1 MSATPQYAGDPLA
14 QLRAEAQ
21 KRMFAQFDP
30 VVLSKLVLI
39 PAWTDALAD
48 AVGLWTPRTGRD
60 ALQTLEQADIVERR
74 LVSAPGGRSQE
85 EFWVRERA
93 RNALAGF
100 LHDVTRL
107 ERDLDQ
113 LVGAV
118 ASLDTGAF
126 GITAWFEV
134 VSRYRQDSSGVS
146 LIKAVDNLVATGRL
160 AVATDLVGAARVL
173 GEVTGGPLADA
184 SRRAGW
190 HIERAYR
197 ADVDNQALRCYV
209 NRAEPESAL
218 DELIGASPSWALHF
232 LGGGGVGKT
241 MLIRYLASGRYAA
254 DRGMPMF
261 PVARADFDYLD
272 PRYPQERPAEL
283 LLALAHELVSFGD
296 TRAVYQFY
304 RRFQDAAN
312 HLHEE
317 SARSDLDDGLLRQ
330 LQERVVGQFAR
341 VVAEAA
347 DPGKP
352 VVLILDTCEEL
363 AKLYPP
369 GSRAPAIDRTFGLL
383 EQLREQAPAV
393 RVLLAGRRW
402 LTPAADDATRAAGP
416 KLLQRPYL
424 RVLHLAGLPAD
435 AAASYVDLRAA
446 RAASGRPGGPG
457 RPGRPDPELRDAIL
471 DRAREPDGS
480 GRYNPFELASYCEWA
495 YSDTPPDAAEL
506 RDAPGDPYVELR
518 IIGRIMDDTVRQA
531 LPIAVE
537 FGRFDVELLRP
548 ALIRVGIDADKAFAG
563 LAAQEWT
570 RALTITAEGL
580 PGVIEVDE
588 HLRDRI
594 RKALVKS
601 NAYAVGDPVHLGRDA
616 AALLESGPLRD
627 VPAEAVEAAVRLLPV
642 DEAAAMWDKLEEK
655 IVAESAWPWAET
667 VTVRAGAVELQRPG
681 EENII
686 AAILATQAAARIH
699 AGIAEGLADLWLQVI
714 AAVNGYPAPGGAWLY
729 LRGILG
735 LSAVGMPSIVSDSEA
750 SWLLDQPAFHR
761 ADLGPL
767 VAALDGPIG
776 SGERR
781 LPPANIRRAAQAA
794 LRAADANDVSRAGLA
809 LALATLA
816 LREGRL
822 DEAAELADAAL
833 TAATRATEL
842 SGPGQVRDC
851 ADWRPPPGLAD
862 RCRLAVLLIAC
873 RRGDP
878 SGEDRVWDWRR
889 SVLDR
894 PRDADAQRL
903 AAFAVQYE
911 LGHHPVSAEI
921 LTSLDIDAPP
931 ARALTW
937 LHRQGGSLAA
947 ALAEGWLVL
956 GDPDRA
962 ARLLRTARDRVVE
975 LVGDDPET
983 IEELQ
988 LALLSLCRR
997 CRSQEYAPVL
1007 QLCYNGTPA
1016 VRAEAWLVRTLL
1028 TGDRPQSPAE
1038 AGSWHGWWRCQDA
1051 RTGASRLPA
1060 PPDSEPGISA
1070 LDSAGDHAE
1079 FAALPGLSA
1088 VPAAPEAPPLSES
1101 AARQWLIGNQRPP
1114 ADLPAGMVG
1123 RAMLAAAEVLA
1134 LRVPDV
1140 AVARLFD
1147 CAALLKDAGDLAG
1160 ASQAIVLAD
1169 LARARTDHPIDDA
1182 ERPASVRREIAI
1194 MSESPQWRGWW
1205 DYITT
1210 WRVVTGQLQGPPVD
1224 SLSPELDVGFATAG
1238 PTVSRWRR
1246 WLPRVTGRQL
1256 LPYAGL
1262 ALSLAALAVALPLSR
1277 AAAAVSFIVVY
1288 ATLSGWLSFIVA
1300 RDAYGYA
1307 AGIPRAITIRPAG
1320 EGRAVL
1326 TGRPFGGLAELE
1338 SGGGFDAWVSRT
1350 MSGRFDW
1357 SADISVD
1364 SLEPLHVRTLFHPVN
1379 WISGYLAVVLQVDPR
1394 LEAYPWERRLG
1405 AAFSRWKTRRAVFVR
1420 TVPGYPPSANRR
1432 KWASAPAVYMGPR
1445 ALAPPKPVTPRLAN
1459 NGDSRVRQYR
1469 RVMYLVGTPV
1479 STSAGWRMRVSPG
1492 ASAKTVESA
1501 RGTVSGEELVSV
1513 DSLGLGGTWL
1523 VVLQAEP
1530 LNGPPAVLGDLA
1542 PGFRALAREAVE
1554 AGAAVA
1560 IVVPT
1565 LPDQEA
1571 AKMVATTWSRYARR
1585 PVLMP
1590 IRRFVLAGKAKNLC
1604 YVENPPDGEQPAL
1617 DVLVYA
1623 RSAPRR
1629 KES

>member
-1 MSATPQYAGDPLA
+1 MTGPPQYAADPLA

-30 VVLSKLVLI
+30 TVLSRLVLI

-48 AVGLWTPRTGRD
+48 AVGLWTKRTGRD
-60 ALQTLEQADIVERR
+60 ALNTLEQADIVERR
-74 LVSAPGGRSQE
+74 LVSAPGGTSQA
-85 EFWVRERA
+85 EFWVRERS
-93 RNALAGF
+93 RSALAGF
-100 LHDVTRL
+100 LHNVTRL

-113 LVGAV
+113 LVSAV
-118 ASLDTGAF
+118 AGLDTSAF

-134 VSRYRQDSSGVS
+134 ASTYRQDSSGVS
-146 LIKAVDNLVATGRL
+146 LIQAVDNLVAAGRL

-184 SRRAGW
+184 GRRAGW

-197 ADVDNQALRCYV
+197 ADVDNEALRFYV

-254 DRGMPMF
+254 DRGRPMF

-317 SARSDLDDGLLRQ
+317 SARADPDEGLLRE
-330 LQERVVGQFAR
+330 LQERAVGQFAR

-347 DPGKP
+347 DPGQP

-416 KLLQRPYL
+416 KLLDRPYL
-424 RVLHLAGLPAD
+424 RVLPLAGLPAD
-435 AAASYVDLRAA
+435 EAASYVGLRAFLAA
-446 RAASGRPGGPG
+446 RRRPR
-457 RPGRPDPELRDAIL
+457 RPRRPDPDLRDAIL
-471 DRAREPDGS
+471 DRAREPDDS

-506 RDAPGDPYVELR
+506 RAAPGDPYVELR
-518 IIGRIMDDTVRQA
+518 IIGRIMDDAVRQA
-531 LPIAVE
+531 LPVAVE
-537 FGRFDVELLRP
+537 FGRFDVELIRP
-548 ALIRVGIDADKAFAG
+548 ALTRTGVDADKAFAG

-570 RALTITAEGL
+570 RALTITADGL

-594 RKALVKS
+594 RKALVKTS
-601 NAYAVGDPVHLGRDA
+601 AYAVGDPARLGRDA
-616 AALLESGPLRD
+616 AALLPSGPLRD
-627 VPAEAVEAAVRLLPV
+627 VPAEVVEAAVRLLPV
-642 DEAAAMWDKLEEK
+642 GEAAAMWEKLEEK

-667 VTVRAGAVELQRPG
+667 VTARAGAVELTREGP
-681 EENII
+681 ENIM

-699 AGIAEGLADLWLQVI
+699 AGITEGLAKLWGQVVANI
-714 AAVNGYPAPGGAWLY
+714 SDYPTSGDTWLY
-729 LRGILG
+729 LRAVFGRAAVGPTILG
-735 LSAVGMPSIVSDSEA
+735 PAVSVIFGKGIP
-750 SWLLDQPAFHR
+750 LQ
-761 ADLGPL
+761 ADLGSL
-767 VAALDGPIG
+767 VAALDGLIG
-776 SGERR
+776 RGERI
-781 LPPANIRRAAQAA
+781 PAEVLRTAQAA
-794 LRAADANDVSRAGLA
+794 VVADETNDVSRAGLA
-809 LALATLA
+809 LALATAA
-816 LREGRL
+816 LKESRL

-833 TAATRATEL
+833 AAATRAAEL
-842 SGPGQVRDC
+842 SGPGPGRDC
-851 ADWRPPPGLAD
+851 ADWRPPPGLVD

-873 RRGDP
+873 QRGDP
-878 SGEDRVWDWRR
+878 YDEDRVRDWRR
-889 SVLDR
+889 GVLDR

-911 LGHHPVSAEI
+911 LGHHPLAAEI
-921 LTSLDIDAPP
+921 LTSLDIEAPS

-937 LHRQGGSLAA
+937 LHRQAGSLAA
-947 ALAEGWLVL
+947 ALAQGWLAL

-962 ARLLRTARDRVVE
+962 AQVLRTARDRVVE

-997 CRSQEYAPVL
+997 CRSQEYASVL
-1007 QLCYNGTPA
+1007 QLCYSGTPA

-1028 TGDRPQSPAE
+1028 TGDRPPNPAE

-1051 RTGASRLPA
+1051 LTAAWALSA

-1070 LDSAGDHAE
+1070 GDSAADRLE
-1079 FAALPGLSA
+1079 FEALRERFP
-1088 VPAAPEAPPLSES
+1088 VPIAPEAPVFNET
-1101 AARQWLIGNQRPP
+1101 AARQWLLTNRQPP
-1114 ADLPAGMVG
+1114 TQLPAGIVG
-1123 RAMLAAAEVLA
+1123 RAVLAAAEVLA
-1134 LRVPDV
+1134 LRLPDV
-1140 AVARLFD
+1140 AAPRLSECVSLLEEAFD
-1147 CAALLKDAGDLAG
+1147 FAG
-1160 ASQAIVLAD
+1160 ASQALVLAG
-1169 LARARTDHPIDDA
+1169 LARARAGHSVDGA
-1182 ERPASVRREIAI
+1182 EPSPSLRREIDV
-1194 MSESPQWRGWW
+1194 MSEAPQWRGWR

-1210 WRVVTGQLQGPPVD
+1210 WRVVTGELPGPPVD
-1224 SLSPELDVGFATAG
+1224 SLSPELDLGPATSE
-1238 PTVSRWRR
+1238 PTASRR
-1246 WLPRVTGRQL
+1246 WLPRFTAAQL
-1256 LPYAGL
+1256 TFAVFFAALLVAVPLAGAGASAEIGIAAGL
-1262 ALSLAALAVALPLSR
+1262 PSALL
-1277 AAAAVSFIVVY
+1277 FIG
-1288 ATLSGWLSFIVA
+1288 LL
-1300 RDAYGYA
+1300 RDLFGYSTD
-1307 AGIPRAITIRPAG
+1307 IPRSITIRPAG
-1320 EGRAVL
+1320 EGRATLTGGRYGGLLELTKGHNWEARLNRSL
-1326 TGRPFGGLAELE
+1326 TGRCK
-1338 SGGGFDAWVSRT
+1338 
-1350 MSGRFDW
+1350 W
-1357 SADISVD
+1357 SADVPVD
-1364 SLEPLHVRTLFHPVN
+1364 SLEPVGVRKLFHPSN
-1379 WISGYLAVVLQVDPR
+1379 WIFGAYLAVVVNVDPR
-1394 LEAYPWERRLG
+1394 LEAYPWEQRIG
-1405 AAFSRWKTRRAVFVR
+1405 STFPRWKTRRAVFVR
-1420 TVPGYPPSANRR
+1420 AVPGYPPSATR
-1432 KWASAPAVYMGPR
+1432 KKWLSASAVYMGPR
-1445 ALAPPKPVTPRLAN
+1445 ALAPPKPVTPRLQSD
-1459 NGDSRVRQYR
+1459 GTVKGRPYR
-1469 RVMYLVGTPV
+1469 RVIYLVGTPV

-1492 ASAKTVESA
+1492 ASAETVESA

-1513 DSLGLGGTWL
+1513 DGLGLGGTWL

-1530 LNGPPAVLGDLA
+1530 LDGPPRPLGDLA

-1560 IVVPT
+1560 IVIPT
-1565 LPDQEA
+1565 LPDQA
-1571 AKMVATTWSRYARR
+1571 AAEIVATIWSRFARR
-1585 PVLMP
+1585 TGLPP
-1590 IRRFVLAGKAKNLC
+1590 GRQFVLAGKAKTLC
-1604 YVENPPDGEQPAL
+1604 YVPAAPGSEQPAL

-1623 RSAPRR
+1623 RAAPRR
-1629 KES
+1629 KGS

>member
-1 MSATPQYAGDPLA
+1 MSAAPQYAGDPLA

-21 KRMFAQFDP
+21 KRMFARFDP
-30 VVLSKLVLI
+30 VVLSRLVLI

-48 AVGLWTPRTGRD
+48 AVGLWTSRTGRD
-60 ALQTLEQADIVERR
+60 ALRTLEEADIVERR

-100 LHDVTRL
+100 LHNVTRL

-113 LVGAV
+113 LVSAV
-118 ASLDTGAF
+118 ASLDASAF

-134 VSRYRQDSSGVS
+134 ASRYRRDSSGVS
-146 LIKAVDNLVATGRL
+146 LIQAVDDLVAAGRL
-160 AVATDLVGAARVL
+160 ATATDLVGAARVL

-197 ADVDNQALRCYV
+197 ADVDYEALRFYV
-209 NRAEPESAL
+209 NRAEPERAL
-218 DELIGASPSWALHF
+218 DELIGASGSWALHF

-254 DRGMPMF
+254 DRGRPMF

-317 SARSDLDDGLLRQ
+317 SARPDPDDGLLRE

-347 DPGKP
+347 GPENP
-352 VVLILDTCEEL
+352 VMLILDTCEEL

-416 KLLQRPYL
+416 KLLERPYL
-424 RVLHLAGLPAD
+424 RVLRLDGLPAGE
-435 AAASYVDLRAA
+435 AASYIDLRAPRVA
-446 RAASGRPGGPG
+446 DR
-457 RPGRPDPELRDAIL
+457 RPDPALRDAIL

-537 FGRFDVELLRP
+537 FGRFDVELIRP
-548 ALIRVGIDADKAFAG
+548 ALTRVGVDADKAFAG

-570 RALTITAEGL
+570 RALTITADGL

-594 RKALVKS
+594 RKALVKT
-601 NAYAVGDPVHLGRDA
+601 NAYTVGDPVQLGRDA
-616 AALLESGPLRD
+616 AALIESGPLGD
-627 VPAEAVEAAVRLLPV
+627 VPAEVVEAAVRLLPV
-642 DEAAAMWDKLEEK
+642 DEAAVMWDKLEDK
-655 IVAESAWPWAET
+655 IVAESAWSWAQT
-667 VTVRAGAVELQRPG
+667 VTVRAGAVEVQRDGP
-681 EENII
+681 ENIA

-699 AGIAEGLADLWLQVI
+699 AGITEGLADLWLQVATATEKGPLSGRAWLLLRATLGRI
-714 AAVNGYPAPGGAWLY
+714 AIGGSSLVDFAPGFT
-729 LRGILG
+729 LG
-735 LSAVGMPSIVSDSEA
+735 PITMSG
-750 SWLLDQPAFHR
+750 
-761 ADLGPL
+761 ADLGSL

-776 SGERR
+776 RGERPSDLLVR
-781 LPPANIRRAAQAA
+781 SAVHA
-794 LRAADANDVSRAGLA
+794 LRAGAANDVSRAGLA
-809 LALATLA
+809 LALTTFA
-816 LREGRL
+816 LQEGRL
-822 DEAAELADAAL
+822 GEAAELADAAL
-833 TAATRATEL
+833 TAAMRAAEL
-842 SGPGQVRDC
+842 SGPGPGRDC
-851 ADWRPPPGLAD
+851 ADWRPPPGLMD
-862 RCRLAVLLIAC
+862 RCRLACLLIAC
-873 RRGDP
+873 QRRDP
-878 SGEDRVWDWRR
+878 YDEDRVSGWGG
-889 SVLDR
+889 SVLYR
-894 PRDADAQRL
+894 PHDADAQRL
-903 AAFAVQYE
+903 AAFGLHYE
-911 LGHHPVSAEI
+911 LGHHPVPAEG
-921 LTSLDIDAPP
+921 LTSLDVDAPP

-937 LHRQGGSLAA
+937 LHRQVGALAA
-947 ALAEGWLVL
+947 TVAEGWLVL
-956 GDPDRA
+956 GDPDKA
-962 ARLLRTARDRVVE
+962 AQVLRTARDRTVE

-1007 QLCYNGTPA
+1007 QLCYDGTPA
-1016 VRAEAWLVRTLL
+1016 VRAQAWLIRTLL
-1028 TGDRPQSPAE
+1028 TGERPHSPAE
-1038 AGSWHGWWRCQDA
+1038 AGSWHAWWRCQDA
-1051 RTGASRLPA
+1051 RTAESRPLA
-1060 PPDSEPGISA
+1060 PPESEPGISD
-1070 LDSAGDHAE
+1070 LDSLADQFE
-1079 FAALPGLSA
+1079 FEAMRGHYPVSSS
-1088 VPAAPEAPPLSES
+1088 PEAPPLSES
-1101 AARQWLIGNQRPP
+1101 AARQWLLASQPP
-1114 ADLPAGMVG
+1114 PVYMPAGIVG

-1134 LRVPDV
+1134 LRLPDAA
-1140 AVARLFD
+1140 AVKLSY
-1147 CAALLKDAGDLAG
+1147 AASLLEEAGDLVG
-1160 ASQAIVLAD
+1160 ASQALMLAR
-1169 LARARTDHPIDDA
+1169 LARARTGYRFDEAEPRPIL
-1182 ERPASVRREIAI
+1182 RREIAK
-1194 MSESPQWRGWW
+1194 MYEAPRWRGWR
-1205 DYITT
+1205 DHITT
-1210 WRVVTGQLQGPPVD
+1210 WRVVTREISGPPVD
-1224 SLSPELDVGFATAG
+1224 SLSPELDVGPSASEPTA
-1238 PTVSRWRR
+1238 SRRR
-1246 WLPRVTGRQL
+1246 WLPRITSRQL
-1256 LPYAGL
+1256 TYVAF
-1262 ALSLAALAVALPLSR
+1262 AVSMAALLVALPLAGEGASFDVGI
-1277 AAAAVSFIVVY
+1277 AAALAGALFGGLIW
-1288 ATLSGWLSFIVA
+1288 GIF
-1300 RDAYGYA
+1300 GYTTD
-1307 AGIPRAITIRPAG
+1307 IPRAIAIRPADD
-1320 EGRAVL
+1320 GRATL
-1326 TGRPFGGLAELE
+1326 TGRRFGGLIELRKGRNWE
-1338 SGGGFDAWVSRT
+1338 ARLNRSVT
-1350 MSGRFDW
+1350 GRFKW
-1357 SADISVD
+1357 SADVPVE
-1364 SLEPLHVRTLFHPVN
+1364 SLEPVHVRKLFHPTN
-1379 WISGYLAVVLQVDPR
+1379 WIFGAYLAVVLDVDPR

-1405 AAFSRWKTRRAVFVR
+1405 GTFSRWKTHRAVFVR

-1432 KWASAPAVYMGPR
+1432 KWASASAVYMGPR
-1445 ALAPPKPVTPRLAN
+1445 ALAPAKPVTPRLATDVTAT
-1459 NGDSRVRQYR
+1459 GRPYR

-1492 ASAKTVESA
+1492 ASAETVESA

-1513 DSLGLGGTWL
+1513 DGLGLGGTWL

-1530 LNGPPAVLGDLA
+1530 LDGPPRPLGDLL

-1565 LPDQEA
+1565 LPDRA
-1571 AKMVATTWSRYARR
+1571 AAEIVATTWSRFARR
-1585 PVLMP
+1585 TALLPG
-1590 IRRFVLAGKAKNLC
+1590 RQFVLAGKAKKLC
-1604 YVENPPDGEQPAL
+1604 YVPDAPGSQQPAL

-1623 RSAPRR
+1623 RAAPRR